1 MSYNLHE
8 ETYKGYKIELI
19 QDEDAQNPRTEW
31 DNLGTIGHWHRRYN
45 MGEVDLRKDHDS
57 RESIEMFIQSIEKK
71 GGVVLPIAILD
82 HSGVTIWVGNK
93 PHWSDPEGWD
103 SGQVGYIWVEAK
115 KIRNKYGVK
124 RVTRKIQERVKA
136 ILESEVAT
144 FDAYLKGDV
153 VGYVVSRDDEEIDSC
168 WGFFPETKDGTFA
181 ARFGYVLDQARSI
194 VDHREKNNGTQVQ
207 SGGVGPA
214 S

>member
-1 MSYNLHE
+1 MSYCIHE

-57 RESIEMFIQSIEKK
+57 RESIEMFIQAIEKK
-71 GGVVLPIAILD
+71 GGVVLPIAMLD

-93 PHWSDPEGWD
+93 PHWSDSAGWD
-103 SGQVGYIWVEAK
+103 SGQVGYIWAEAK
-115 KIRNKYGVK
+115 KIRNEYSVK
-124 RVTRKIQERVKA
+124 RITKKIREKVEAVLK
-136 ILESEVAT
+136 SEVAT
-144 FDAYLKGDV
+144 FDAYLNGDV
-153 VGYVVSRDDEEIDSC
+153 VGYVVTKDEEELDSC
-168 WGFFPETKDGTFA
+168 WGFFPEAGDGTFT

-207 SGGVGPA
+207 
-214 S
+214 